1 MMIQIG
7 LRCKPDWLCNGIGW
21 SLALL
26 LGLMLLGL
34 GLKIAKEVKNRR
46 QNKYAIRFRRD
57 NRK

>member
-21 SLALL
+21 TLALV
-26 LGLMLLGL
+26 LGLLMLGL

-57 NRK
+57 KRK